1 MRERTWKTAVAI
13 APLLVAFAGCASKAD
28 LDKAKADAAAC
39 QTQLGEAQKSAT
51 ALQAQVAQ
59 CQQDVAA
66 VRGGGVP
73 GGAGGEFGRN
83 EAVEMHNQADALFE
97 SIQKAL
103 PEAVKQ
109 GVAKDMEKLRGLMT
123 TVLKSQEA
131 QLAELQAHGA
141 TLKELGI
148 SVDSTRSELA
158 SKITELQEHQKTLA
172 DLHQQAIQKLQTLDE
187 RFDCK
192 NCPDKLNLTR
202 KNIDAILKVHGEI
215 VQMLAQQ

>member
-1 MRERTWKTAVAI
+1 MRERTWKTAVVI
-13 APLLVAFAGCASKAD
+13 APLLVAIAGCASKQD

-39 QTQLGEAQKSAT
+39 QAQLGEAQKSAT
-51 ALQAQVAQ
+51 ALQALVAQ

-66 VRGGGVP
+66 VRGGGVA
-73 GGAGGEFGRN
+73 GAGGEFGKN

-103 PEAVKQ
+103 PDAVKQ

-172 DLHQQAIQKLQTLDE
+172 DLHQQAIQKLQALDE